1 MTAIARQGGPRIRYQ
16 DLADPKSAQ
25 RLENQGSH
33 KFTWEVA
40 ARRGQFAYVM
50 IARGRD
56 AQYLD
61 SYSVK
66 KLDQKEI
73 D

>member
-1 MTAIARQGGPRIRYQ
+1 MRYQ
-16 DLADPKSAQ
+16 EIANVKQAQ
-25 RLENQGSH
+25 QVHTQGIH

-40 ARRGQFAYVM
+40 AQRGQFACVIM
-50 IARGRD
+50 ARGRD
-56 AQYLD
+56 PNYLD

-66 KLDQKEI
+66 KLGEEEEI